1 MVTFKS
7 FNNIVIDML
16 QQLRLSQPSLD
27 TKPGSVARD
36 LMIDLQALQMSDIY
50 EALKELSNL
59 QSILNVS
66 GQDLV
71 NYASNFGVTKQNGT
85 KAIGTVV
92 FTFKSID
99 DDITIPSGTTVRTRN
114 GIPFLTVSTLSIT
127 TAKTNS
133 LRATATRLKQEL
145 ATAGINDAFAIE
157 ASVEAQSQG
166 SMGNVSAYA
175 VTSAGTTDANNVVNL
190 VAFTGGTD
198 LESDNELR
206 ARVLST
212 FAGANVGT
220 SVAYRST
227 ILSLSSA
234 IDALVAE
241 PGSPLMI
248 RDGTVVGYDS
258 DGNLIVFEPGT
269 GGRVDIY
276 VLGTNAQ
283 SGTDSFVY
291 NDQSGKDDPTDILN
305 DYVLGQSSLTPDI
318 TLTINSRRVAALSQ
332 GDQLP
337 EQPVSSIVSVSGSL
351 SGPNFVEQYLDDVGN
366 LQGNF
371 KLVSDT
377 GSAGGSPFGLDKL
390 RWTDNKIE
398 LIGESNTKTGLNS
411 VDGLGFTDVLEI
423 TGAEQDIQVVNEN
436 STVSGSSR
444 NYIQLKHS
452 PVRTVSRVF
461 NLTTGERYVISD
473 QTPDD
478 AGSTNTTGRVLIS
491 GRTLPTSS
499 DTLQV
504 DYTWI
509 YSFDEN
515 VDFDNLNPIDIL
527 NEAQDS
533 IEWGYSNYIRDELKT
548 VSVDAYGNMCVTTDL
563 PVSRVLSVNTFRSQ
577 SGLTVQSGKKVVASV
592 NVSNIHSIK
601 DTSLSGAPEVYNT
614 LENDGSVSN
623 KTITLPTDTLAGVG
637 DLVNL
642 IYNLNDVFTSDSYG
656 SGTVLNNQIT
666 LPSDAGTISGTNV
679 RVNYVANFSNL
690 LPKTDVT
697 GLPVSTDGLNSFQV
711 IVDGYQPVQN
721 EFSGSVVI
729 SNKRRS
735 PTNLKV
741 TAAGVSTSGLIRV
754 VGTTIN
760 KVTGVYTATA
770 NDELDLAIL
779 IRRDKG
785 LSDTASLGTL
795 ISVARIVSVESV
807 TLTAAA
813 EVSSVITAYDTTNYS
828 LNSNVWDK
836 AGAIQNTSLSK
847 TEVGLSSVSVNTAS
861 PISTGTHLRVVFY
874 YAQQFDFED
883 IFFSKNGVAIT
894 DKRFGHIYSISRISG
909 FQDAQGNLKGSIT
922 IDSLNQPEVSS
933 TYSTDYTYTAPKEG
947 ERITVNFEYNK
958 LIVDATQAIESVR
971 PITADVLV
979 KAAVKV
985 AIDVDAYIIVTS
997 EYQDKEETVKQDVSD
1012 NISSKLNSEELG
1024 GTIDASDIVDSIY
1037 NVAGV
1042 DRVRITRFNRA
1053 NVSGTKE
1060 SITVEG
1066 NEYIAPGT
1074 IDVEIEER

>member
-27 TKPGSVARD
+27 TKPGTVARD
-36 LMIDLQALQMSDIY
+36 LMVDLQALQISDIY

-85 KAIGTVV
+85 KSIGTVV

-99 DDITIPSGTTVRTRN
+99 DDMTIPAGTTVRTRN
-114 GIPFLTVSTLSIT
+114 GVPFLTVSTISVT

-133 LRATATRLKQEL
+133 LRATATRLRQEL
-145 ATAGINDAFAIE
+145 ATAGIDDSFAIE

-166 SMGNVSAYA
+166 SMGNVAAYS
-175 VTSAGTTDANNVVNL
+175 VTSSGTTDANNVVNL

-227 ILSLSSA
+227 ILSLASA
-234 IDALVAE
+234 IDALVVE
-241 PGSPLMI
+241 PGDPLMT
-248 RDGTVVGYDS
+248 RDGTVVGYDV
-258 DGNLIVFEPGT
+258 DGNKIVFEPGT

-283 SGTDSFVY
+283 AGTDSFVY
-291 NDQSGKDDPTDILN
+291 NDSSGKDDPTDPLN
-305 DYVLGQSSLTPDI
+305 DYILGQSSLTPSV
-318 TLTINSRRVAALSQ
+318 TLTINSRRVAALAQ
-332 GDQLP
+332 GGQIP
-337 EQPVSSIVSVSGSL
+337 EQPISSLVAVSGSL
-351 SGPNFVEQYLDDVGN
+351 SGPNFVEQYLDSVGN
-366 LQGNF
+366 LQGNY
-371 KLVSDT
+371 KLVPDT

-390 RWTDNKIE
+390 SWTDNKIS
-398 LIGESNTKTGLNS
+398 LQGESNTKTGLNS
-411 VDGLGFTDVLEI
+411 VDGLGFTDVIEI
-423 TGAEQDIQVVNEN
+423 SGSEQDVQVVNEN

-444 NYIQLKHS
+444 NYVQLKHK
-452 PVRTVSRVF
+452 PVRTVNRVF
-461 NLTTGERYVISD
+461 NLTTGERYVIAD

-478 AGSTNTTGRVLIS
+478 TGNINTTGRVKIS

-499 DTLQV
+499 DILQV

-509 YSFDEN
+509 YSFDPH
-515 VDFDNLNPIDIL
+515 VDFDNFDPIDSL

-548 VSVDAYGNMCVTTDL
+548 VSVDAYGNMYIITDL
-563 PVSRVLSVNTFRSQ
+563 PVSRVLSVNTFVSQ
-577 SGLTVQSGKKVVASV
+577 SGLVVISGKTVVTSV
-592 NVSNIHSIK
+592 NINNIHSIR
-601 DTSLSGAPEVYNT
+601 DSSISNSPEVYNT
-614 LENDGSVSN
+614 LVFDGSVSN
-623 KTITLPTDTLAGVG
+623 KVITLPTDTLASVG
-637 DLVNL
+637 DSVNV

-690 LPKTDVT
+690 LPKTDMT
-697 GLPVSTDGLNSFQV
+697 ALPVSTDGFNGFLS
-711 IVDGYQPVQN
+711 ISDGYQPVQN
-721 EFSGSVVI
+721 EFSGSTIVV
-729 SNKRRS
+729 NKRRS

-741 TAAGVSTSGLIRV
+741 TAGGISTSGLLRI

-760 KVTGVYTATA
+760 RVTGVYTATA
-770 NDELDLAIL
+770 NDELDLALL
-779 IRRDKG
+779 IRRFKG
-785 LSDTASLGTL
+785 LSDTAALGSL
-795 ISVARIVSVESV
+795 ISIARVISVEKV
-807 TLTAAA
+807 IINAAGD
-813 EVSSVITAYDTTNYS
+813 VSSVSTTYDMTNYA
-828 LNSNVWDK
+828 LNSNNWDK
-836 AGAIQNTSLSK
+836 ANALIDSSLSR
-847 TEVGLSSVSVNTAS
+847 TEAKLANVAANIAS

-874 YAQQFDFED
+874 YAEQFDSED
-883 IFFSKNGVAIT
+883 LFFSKNGTGIT
-894 DKRFGHIYSISRISG
+894 DMRFGHIYSVNRISG
-909 FQDAQGNLKGSIT
+909 FQDSQGNIKGNVV
-922 IDSLNQPEVSS
+922 IDSINQPAINS

-958 LIVDATQAIESVR
+958 LIVDSTEAIESAR

-985 AIDVDAYIIVTS
+985 EIDVTAYVIVTS
-997 EYQDKEETVKQDVSD
+997 DYQDKEETVKQDVSD

-1024 GTIDASDIVDSIY
+1024 TTIDASDIVDSIY

-1053 NVSGTKE
+1053 NVIGTKE

-1066 NEYIAPGT
+1066 NQYIAPGT
-1074 IDVEIEER
+1074 IVVEIEER